1 MKAGK
6 TKLSVNV
13 TTETIDILKEMA
25 EEYGSTIG
33 ISVTMLAKNWKKEK
47 DAIRMIQMAEAAD
60 VVKAMTK
67 TI

>member
-47 DAIRMIQMAEAAD
+47 DAIKMIQMAEAAD